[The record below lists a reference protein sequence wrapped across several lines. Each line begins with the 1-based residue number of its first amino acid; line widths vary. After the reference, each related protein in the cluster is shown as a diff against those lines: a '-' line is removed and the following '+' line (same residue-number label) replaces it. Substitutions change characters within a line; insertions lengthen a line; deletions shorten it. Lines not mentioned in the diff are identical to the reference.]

1 MSKHYYRSGPAI
13 RDNNQ
18 PVSFVDVRR
27 RFDFSSIRI
36 GRWVSAEEQ
45 HRAAGYF
52 YDALCDLM
60 TVLSVP
66 ETVISLRG
74 TLSLEYGIGGQKGV
88 AAHYIPAQRVF
99 ALAKNAGPG
108 SIAHEWF
115 HAFDHYIAAHAFQH
129 LPAGQFASSAWLKDA
144 RMVDHPLNQRLFAVF
159 RTILLDETGNN
170 PSEFMRCALRL
181 DEQQGSLYF
190 SRPEEVCA
198 RAFEAFVEDSP
209 QINKFL
215 VAGTRNSK
223 LAAAGGYPRDALRE
237 QINTAFLHYFNAL
250 GWVLNSRSV
259 VES

>member
-60 TVLSVP
+60 TILSVP

-108 SIAHEWF
+108 SM
-115 HAFDHYIAAHAFQH
+115 
-129 LPAGQFASSAWLKDA
+129 LMNGS
-144 RMVDHPLNQRLFAVF
+144 MPLI
-159 RTILLDETGNN
+159 TILRHMPFSICQPDNLH
-170 PSEFMRCALRL
+170 PRL
-181 DEQQGSLYF
+181 G
-190 SRPEEVCA
+190 
-198 RAFEAFVEDSP
+198 
-209 QINKFL
+209 
-215 VAGTRNSK
+215 
-223 LAAAGGYPRDALRE
+223 
-237 QINTAFLHYFNAL
+237 
-250 GWVLNSRSV
+250 
-259 VES
+259 